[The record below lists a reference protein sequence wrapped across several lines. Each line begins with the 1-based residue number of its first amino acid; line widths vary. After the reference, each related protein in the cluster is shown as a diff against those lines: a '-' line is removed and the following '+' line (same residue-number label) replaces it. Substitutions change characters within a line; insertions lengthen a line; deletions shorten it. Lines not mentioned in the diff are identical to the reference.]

1 MLHYIKIKIEM
12 QRFFGIN
19 LFYLLNRCIKFTNLV
34 NNINEFQTEMEVPH
48 MGKKDCKKDK
58 KNSSK
63 NCPKG
68 NEQNN
73 MKKQDEEK

>member
-1 MLHYIKIKIEM
+1 
-12 QRFFGIN
+12 
-19 LFYLLNRCIKFTNLV
+19 
-34 NNINEFQTEMEVPH
+34 MEVPH
-48 MGKKDCKKDK
+48 MGKNKDCKKGK
-58 KNSSK
+58 KNSTK

>member
-1 MLHYIKIKIEM
+1 
-12 QRFFGIN
+12 
-19 LFYLLNRCIKFTNLV
+19 
-34 NNINEFQTEMEVPH
+34 MEVPY
-48 MGKKDCKKDK
+48 MGKNKDCKKDK

-63 NCPKG
+63 NFPKG

>member
-1 MLHYIKIKIEM
+1 MNFKQKW
-12 QRFFGIN
+12 
-19 LFYLLNRCIKFTNLV
+19 RCLY
-34 NNINEFQTEMEVPH
+34 